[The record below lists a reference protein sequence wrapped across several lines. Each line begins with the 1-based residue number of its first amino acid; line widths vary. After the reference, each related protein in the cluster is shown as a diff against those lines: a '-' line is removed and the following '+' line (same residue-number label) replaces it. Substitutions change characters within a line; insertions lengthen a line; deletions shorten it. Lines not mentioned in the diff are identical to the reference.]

1 MRNYAGWSL
10 RDRSFASALLISV
23 GWHIFWFVAISV
35 NVAPRY
41 MKFKTDPAVVSLGPV
56 LDDSIFSTLA
66 KNRQQLSET
75 YYRRLSDYKTETAS
89 EVRAASAS
97 AAGGI
102 VVLPPSEPARSLRDL
117 VGGEKTGL
125 SD

>member
-10 RDRSFASALLISV
+10 RDRSFATALLISA

-35 NVAPRY
+35 NVTPRY

-89 EVRAASAS
+89 EVRAASPS
-97 AAGGI
+97 AGGI
-102 VVLPPSEPARSLRDL
+102 VVLPPSEPAQSLREL

-125 SD
+125 DE